1 MELLI
6 PGLILVAFMVWAS
19 TRIKKNAAAAFD
31 AEIVQTDEFSIRK
44 PEGFLHVL
52 NDSSGLAFRAY
63 SKEFGKIGNRE
74 VRRATIEVEAH
85 PNTNIDEVKR
95 TIEGIS
101 ESIELFEAYRDGG
114 ERAAR
119 LASIQVVDG
128 AEYHVVR
135 KLVTRGGSK
144 VIELRGMV
152 LSDHRDEFIDA
163 LESASDSFQV
173 K

>member
-31 AEIVQTDEFSIRK
+31 TEIVQTVEFSIRK

-52 NDSSGLAFRAY
+52 NDSSGMDLRAY
-63 SKEFGKIGNRE
+63 SKEFGKVGNRE
-74 VRRATIEVEAH
+74 VRRATIEIERH
-85 PNTNIDEVKR
+85 PDTNIDETKR
-95 TIEGIS
+95 TIEGTS
-101 ESIELFEAYRDGG
+101 ESIELFEAYQDGG
-114 ERAAR
+114 EPAAR
-119 LASIQVVDG
+119 IASIEIVDG
-128 AEYHVVR
+128 GEHYVIR
-135 KLVTRGGSK
+135 KLVSRGSRI
-144 VIELRGMV
+144 IELRGRV

-163 LESASDSFQV
+163 LEEAVDSFQV

>member
-31 AEIVQTDEFSIRK
+31 AEIVRTDEFSIRK

-74 VRRATIEVEAH
+74 VRRATIEVEEH
-85 PNTNIDEVKR
+85 PDTKIDQVKR

-101 ESIELFEAYRDGG
+101 ESIELFEAYQDGG

-119 LASIQVVDG
+119 LASTQVVDG
-128 AEYHVVR
+128 GQYHVVR
-135 KLVTRGGSK
+135 KLVTRGGK
-144 VIELRGMV
+144 VVELRGMV

-163 LESASDSFQV
+163 LESASDSFKV

>member
-63 SKEFGKIGNRE
+63 SQPFGKIGNRE

-85 PNTNIDEVKR
+85 PNSNIDEVNARSKAY
-95 TIEGIS
+95 GI
-101 ESIELFEAYRDGG
+101 ILDP
-114 ERAAR
+114 
-119 LASIQVVDG
+119 
-128 AEYHVVR
+128 
-135 KLVTRGGSK
+135 
-144 VIELRGMV
+144 
-152 LSDHRDEFIDA
+152 
-163 LESASDSFQV
+163 
-173 K
+173 